1 MQTAAQ
7 NATASAARS
16 AADAAWSWS
25 GYFEALALICF
36 LLALLWLL
44 TRFLVKRGGA
54 PGLLT
59 SGRGLHV
66 ESRLPLGP
74 KKWILLLRCLDR
86 RLLIGV
92 TDHAVTVLAEL
103 DAENGAAP
111 EPSRRSGRPCND
123 EAGEGT
129 PEEAGLF
136 ARLLKKA
143 GAGGQS
149 DD

>member
-7 NATASAARS
+7 NATASAVRS

-54 PGLLT
+54 PGLLA
-59 SGRGLHV
+59 SGRGLYV
-66 ESRLPLGP
+66 ESRLSLGP
-74 KKWILLLRCLDR
+74 KKWIILLRCLDR

-92 TDHAVTVLAEL
+92 TDHAVTVLTEVESE
-103 DAENGAAP
+103 DAAAP
-111 EPSRRSGRPCND
+111 EPSGR
-123 EAGEGT
+123 AGKPGGGETGKGALGD
-129 PEEAGLF
+129 AGLLF
-136 ARLLKKA
+136 AHLLKKA
-143 GAGGQS
+143 DEQS
-149 DD
+149 DV

>member
-7 NATASAARS
+7 NATASVVRAAAES
-16 AADAAWSWS
+16 AWSWS

-54 PGLLT
+54 PGLLA
-59 SGRGLHV
+59 SGRGLYV
-66 ESRLPLGP
+66 ESRLSLGP

-103 DAENGAAP
+103 EAENCAVPEPAGRYGEPGSDETGKGAP
-111 EPSRRSGRPCND
+111 EDTR
-123 EAGEGT
+123 
-129 PEEAGLF
+129 LF

-143 GAGGQS
+143 GGQS
-149 DD
+149 DV

>member
-7 NATASAARS
+7 NATASVVRS

-36 LLALLWLL
+36 LLALLWLF

-54 PGLLT
+54 PGLLA
-59 SGRGLHV
+59 SGRGLYV
-66 ESRLPLGP
+66 ESRLSLGP
-74 KKWILLLRCLDR
+74 KKWILLLHCLDR

-92 TDHAVTVLAEL
+92 TDHAVTLLTEL
-103 DAENGAAP
+103 ETEDAPAP
-111 EPSRRSGRPCND
+111 EPSGRTGKSGGD
-123 EAGEGT
+123 ETGKCA
-129 PEEAGLF
+129 PEDAGLF

-143 GAGGQS
+143 DGQS
-149 DD
+149 DV

>member
-7 NATASAARS
+7 SATAPVARS
-16 AADAAWSWS
+16 AAEAAWSWS

-54 PGLLT
+54 PGLLA
-59 SGRGLHV
+59 SGRGLYV
-66 ESRLPLGP
+66 ESRLSLGP

-103 DAENGAAP
+103 EAENGAVP
-111 EPSRRSGRPCND
+111 EPAGCSGRSGSDGILKGALGDTR
-123 EAGEGT
+123 
-129 PEEAGLF
+129 LF
-136 ARLLKKA
+136 ACLLKKA
-143 GAGGQS
+143 GGQS
-149 DD
+149 DV

>member
-7 NATASAARS
+7 NATASVARS
-16 AADAAWSWS
+16 AAEAAWSWS

-59 SGRGLHV
+59 SGRGLYV
-66 ESRLPLGP
+66 ESRLSLGP

-92 TDHAVTVLAEL
+92 TDHAVTLLAEMETE
-103 DAENGAAP
+103 DAAAP
-111 EPSRRSGRPCND
+111 EPSGRAGKSGGD
-123 EAGEGT
+123 ETGKCA
-129 PEEAGLF
+129 PEDTGLF

-143 GAGGQS
+143 DGQS
-149 DD
+149 DV